1 MRAHI
6 VAGLDLGS
14 TKTAAV
20 IAEVVRGG
28 PEPRVRVLGVGQTRT
43 GGVRRE
49 VVTDLEATTESV
61 RKAVKEAELMA
72 GVAVDRLWAGIAGEH
87 IRGRASSGV
96 VAVSGPEIGPR
107 DLERVHEVARAVALP
122 ADQELLHAIPQEY
135 RVDAQGGI
143 YDPVGMTGLRL
154 EAEVFLITAA
164 AAFTQNVRKSIA
176 RAGYAVEGLVFEP
189 LASALATVSEE
200 EQEQGVAVVELG
212 GGTTDF
218 ILFHDRKIRAI
229 GTLPWGGTTVTHDIA
244 KVLALPYSEAAQIK
258 DQWGVALS
266 AWVDPQE
273 TIEHPAPGG
282 GTRRVPRELLAHI
295 IEQRLDE
302 IFGLVRDQML
312 RSQFGDRLGSGVVL
326 TGGGALLP
334 GITELAER
342 SLGLPVRVGT
352 PERGLEG
359 LADSLRRPKFATAA
373 GLVLY
378 AARLRSGGERE
389 RDRLEPPL
397 RSARHVLR
405 RVRDWLADFF

>member
-1 MRAHI
+1 
-6 VAGLDLGS
+6 
-14 TKTAAV
+14 
-20 IAEVVRGG
+20 
-28 PEPRVRVLGVGQTRT
+28 
-43 GGVRRE
+43 
-49 VVTDLEATTESV
+49 
-61 RKAVKEAELMA
+61 
-72 GVAVDRLWAGIAGEH
+72 
-87 IRGRASSGV
+87 
-96 VAVSGPEIGPR
+96 
-107 DLERVHEVARAVALP
+107 
-122 ADQELLHAIPQEY
+122 
-135 RVDAQGGI
+135 
-143 YDPVGMTGLRL
+143 
-154 EAEVFLITAA
+154 
-164 AAFTQNVRKSIA
+164 
-176 RAGYAVEGLVFEP
+176 
-189 LASALATVSEE
+189 
-200 EQEQGVAVVELG
+200 
-212 GGTTDF
+212 
-218 ILFHDRKIRAI
+218 
-229 GTLPWGGTTVTHDIA
+229 
-244 KVLALPYSEAAQIK
+244 LALPYSEAAQIK

-295 IEQRLDE
+295 IEQRIDE